1 MYTEQLSQALSI
13 PSNPTHAAAQT
24 ASFNSGSVDLQKFR
38 RAMFQIDIGAVSGTS
53 PTFDAKLQEST
64 DNVTFTDLAGT
75 NVAITQITTANHTV
89 TMEVRA
95 GQLTKRYVR
104 VAVTIGG
111 TTPSFTCAVIPIG
124 GEAIEKPGGA
134 GGSNDA
140 AQVDQRK
147 VVS

>member
-1 MYTEQLSQALSI
+1 MYTEQLTQALSI

-38 RAMFQIDIGAVSGTS
+38 RALFIIDIGAVSGTS

-64 DNVTFTDLAGT
+64 DNSSFSDLSGS
-75 NVAITQITTANHTV
+75 NVSISQITTASHTV
-89 TMEVRA
+89 TLEVRA
-95 GQLTKRYVR
+95 GQITKRYVR

-111 TTPSFTCAVIPIG
+111 TSPSFTCCVIPIG
-124 GEAIEKPGGA
+124 GEAVEKPGNA
-134 GGSNDA
+134 NDA

-147 VVS
+147 VVA